1 MKSLLRNLLIILINH
16 YLHLRGFT
24 TIHIMQIRKPR
35 NRFGMKLNRSNITP
49 AACRNCVSK
58 VCMYYISILQK
69 CQKLCSGGGQ
79 NVNSRYL
86 FHVFFFKNYFCINLL
101 HYICLQRYEKQRP
114 EPCRTIN
121 IRQAHRATSCTST

>member
-1 MKSLLRNLLIILINH
+1 MKSLLKSLLIILINH
-16 YLHLRGFT
+16 CLHLRDFT
-24 TIHIMQIRKPR
+24 TIHTMQIRKPR
-35 NRFGMKLNRSNITP
+35 NRFGVKLNRSNVTP

-69 CQKLCSGGGQ
+69 CQKLCSGGAECKFLISFSCIFLQ
-79 NVNSRYL
+79 
-86 FHVFFFKNYFCINLL
+86 KIFCINLL